1 MEPKTRTWL
10 STILFMDIVGYS
22 KLPVDQQM
30 EVKHHFGSL
39 VANAVRGLTQADCI
53 TIDAGDA
60 VAICY
65 VGDPEDMLYVA
76 IGLRDAFAKL
86 HEELDPHVHYGVRS
100 GMNLGPV
107 KIVEDING
115 QRNAVGDGINVA
127 QRIMSFATPNQLL
140 VSRAYFDVVNC
151 LSEEF
156 RRLFEY
162 RGMHKDKHVR
172 RHAIYEVLS
181 GRAGI
186 GHDDDESS
194 GAQPLGTEAVAATT
208 PPDLPSSDTATSH
221 IDQEALASLEHRLA
235 LYIGPMAKV
244 VVRRASRRCRSFDEV
259 WQRVAKEIP
268 TEEERRE
275 FLAKLKD

>member
-30 EVKHHFGSL
+30 EVKHHFGTL
-39 VANAVRGLTQADCI
+39 VGNAVQGLTDADRI

-76 IGLRDAFAKL
+76 IGLRDAFGKL
-86 HEELDPHVHYGVRS
+86 HEDLDPHVHYSVRM

-115 QRNAVGDGINVA
+115 HRNAVGDGINVA
-127 QRIMSFATPNQLL
+127 QRIMTFATPNQLL
-140 VSRAYFDVVNC
+140 VSRAYFEVVNC

-156 RRLFEY
+156 QRLFEY

-172 RHAIYEVLS
+172 RHAIYEVLTGHV
-181 GRAGI
+181 GRE
-186 GHDDDESS
+186 HDDEASEEPHDTGADTDE
-194 GAQPLGTEAVAATT
+194 P
-208 PPDLPSSDTATSH
+208 TATPTSTQGDPATSP
-221 IDQEALASLEHRLA
+221 IDPEALTSLEHRLA
-235 LYIGPMAKV
+235 RYIGPMAKLV
-244 VVRRASRRCRSFDEV
+244 LRRASRRCQSFDEV
-259 WQRVAKEIP
+259 WKMVAKEIP

-275 FLAKLKD
+275 FLRTLKR

>member
-1 MEPKTRTWL
+1 MEPKNRTWL

-30 EVKHHFGSL
+30 EVKQHFATL
-39 VANAVRGLTQADCI
+39 VGNAVKGLTREDRI

-60 VAICY
+60 VAVCY

-76 IGLRDAFAKL
+76 IGLRDAFHKL
-86 HEELDPHVHYGVRS
+86 EQDPDVHLHYTVRL

-127 QRIMSFATPNQLL
+127 QRIMTFAQANQLL

-151 LSEEF
+151 LSEDF

-162 RGMHKDKHVR
+162 RGMHQDKHVR
-172 RHAIYEVLS
+172 RHAIYEVIQNRDGATKS
-181 GRAGI
+181 GHVTEEPETPPFGQ
-186 GHDDDESS
+186 
-194 GAQPLGTEAVAATT
+194 QPSEAVAVPVLALT
-208 PPDLPSSDTATSH
+208 
-221 IDQEALASLEHRLA
+221 EAELKELEHRLA
-235 LYIGPMAKV
+235 QYIGPMARL
-244 VVRRASRRCRSFDEV
+244 VVRRMRRRCHSLQEL
-259 WQRVAKEIP
+259 WSAMAEEIP
-268 TEEERRE
+268 TEAERQA
-275 FLAKLKD
+275 FLRGMPRHH